1 MVCARIY
8 CKQWVLEVGPT
19 VWLHF
24 STPVDLTVC
33 ISQAA
38 AQPGASQEESKSF
51 PGVWKGVF
59 SAGVGELAP

>member
-1 MVCARIY
+1 M
-8 CKQWVLEVGPT
+8 
-19 VWLHF
+19 WLRF

-51 PGVWKGVF
+51 PGVWKGGW
-59 SAGVGELAP
+59 SAGVGGLAP